1 VCDICQEILLGGAA
15 LREHMEEAHP
25 KPNEET
31 RSCLGMANSARS
43 LRAAL
48 AVEAAGREVAEASLA
63 TTEAALRQAEAA
75 FAQVLEAKDRRI
87 KGLEAGVKI
96 LQEQVKV
103 LQGKVMEV
111 EENEIKETDDEE
123 ELMDMAENN
132 NEKPTNTSV
141 AKSLVIPKFASTVAK
156 EGVKIV
162 LRGVKGT
169 AGKRKHE
176 KGEDRKEDMSHESLQ
191 KNKKM
196 ESDIIVKV
204 KKIKIGAGKKK
215 LNIQEGNGKILV
227 SKTESSDEAK
237 EEEIEEKLKNT
248 KENVPK
254 SKAGKHVEQDK
265 GEEKPEDQVQ
275 VDGGRWMGVGERVP
289 GEVVCGKCGQVV
301 ATKESLRLHT
311 CGAFMDTNRPEGNT
325 RRRAVGKPVWRQLQ
339 L

>member
-1 VCDICQEILLGGAA
+1 
-15 LREHMEEAHP
+15 
-25 KPNEET
+25 
-31 RSCLGMANSARS
+31 MANSARS

-123 ELMDMAENN
+123 ELMDIAENN

-215 LNIQEGNGKILV
+215 LNIQEGNGEILV

-325 RRRAVGKPVWRQLQ
+325 RRRAAGKPVWRHLQ